1 MPRQSHRSRLGL
13 HLGKRLPTAIALPE
27 PASIKNLV
35 DKPLSGLSAYFKRDD
50 CSGSNSSSPGCQK
63 PTDSSNVTLPVAL
76 AVVIPIAVA
85 ILIFIYLHRKHVKKL
100 RREDANDPHR
110 SLDFGWDPAS
120 VARANTKKGKK
131 NTPEMVATDPGAEK
145 ALRRER
151 GMSMDVDISSPYL
164 LPPGLGGSRESL
176 HSMSRTM
183 HSQDD
188 RYRPATTYIPG
199 DTTSVHSSRTGRK
212 GADDSSSYAGS
223 GSTRRGPGDDMKKD
237 LLGNAQRMSRSM
249 PPVSRSPAPQ
259 IQVPEAAKQPPRKA
273 SPSGPQSAGV
283 VPKFP
288 LVDTPR
294 DSYIEKNGADLRK
307 SNNYLGAFI
316 HSRDPSTDVL
326 SRDFASP
333 KSEYATPN
341 EFPSTPSS
349 TIQQIAPS
357 TSLQQPGPS
366 SILQKTS
373 SRKSPPPNVSTEPP
387 TSRSSPPNITE
398 IPSTRSSLSRPPR
411 KQSLRSSTERG
422 HYENFLDDAS
432 DYGDGFQVVPPSLR
446 SSQNSQ
452 HELNRQSSQAY
463 MPPIHEHSLGVE
475 EGHRPGFDP
484 RRSSMGFR
492 PLPPDDPTDNPE
504 QRANRIRSFY
514 KEYFDDSR
522 PGPKRAAGDYY
533 EDYDQQYLGDGAI
546 FDPVSGRAQPL
557 YAAPYDQPRG
567 RPYAEPYG
575 RRAMTPPPRAPPGY
589 GRRHAATMSGSSK
602 TMPPRSRAHS
612 SHSGRFGPS
621 GRGTPQKQVPPPQP
635 LNVLPSPHLLK
646 EDTFLPM
653 DFAPPTTARER
664 QAGRSGSPRG
674 GLRPYSPIVPAH
686 MPLVS
691 SFDDLAPMPSPHLL
705 RNSGTFTALDFAPP
719 PRFRNNETASDSGSI
734 RSNHSGVSARTN
746 QSIRAGAYRVSRIP
760 KEFVGTKEDLNE
772 ALKPQ
777 WNMHAS

>member
-63 PTDSSNVTLPVAL
+63 PTDSSNVTLPVVL

-131 NTPEMVATDPGAEK
+131 NKPEMVATDPGAEK

-249 PPVSRSPAPQ
+249 PP
-259 IQVPEAAKQPPRKA
+259 
-273 SPSGPQSAGV
+273 SAGV

-288 LVDTPR
+288 LLDTPR
-294 DSYIEKNGADLRK
+294 DSYIDKNGADLRK

-326 SRDFASP
+326 TRDFASP

-432 DYGDGFQVVPPSLR
+432 DYGDGSQVVPPSLR
-446 SSQNSQ
+446 SSQASQ

-557 YAAPYDQPRG
+557 YAAPNDQPRG

-589 GRRHAATMSGSSK
+589 GRRHAATMSGSGK

-621 GRGTPQKQVPPPQP
+621 GRGTPQKQIPPPQP